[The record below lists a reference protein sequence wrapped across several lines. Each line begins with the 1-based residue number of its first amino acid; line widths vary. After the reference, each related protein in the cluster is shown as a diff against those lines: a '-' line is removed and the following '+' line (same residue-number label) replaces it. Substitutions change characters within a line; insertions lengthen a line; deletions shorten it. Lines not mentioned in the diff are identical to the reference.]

1 MAKRI
6 ITPFAEN
13 GDRVQVFD
21 ETQANG
27 EVSYNQGYPSQY
39 SMDVNKDPTNTA
51 RRVNRDRFNQILHDI
66 TGNIQEWQNQLFP
79 DYVPP
84 SENNKVAMS
93 YSKGMVVN
101 FNGVARVSL
110 FNNNTNEPSDAK
122 TWADLFPLP
131 TVLGGTGHDKGIKIP
146 DGINEFIGFS
156 ATGIDVTDGTP
167 DANGFV
173 TAIYTNARIN
183 GNILTY
189 NTTAGVFTVAQT
201 GYYDLDFVVYR
212 RRSATGETLQ
222 EGRLLV
228 DNSVARSVQIGSNN
242 FDAIPVRI
250 QDSILINAG
259 QTIEYKTKGNPVQ
272 GGSFS
277 IRYARGQ

>member
-79 DYVPP
+79 AYVPP

-93 YSKGMVVN
+93 YSKGMVVD

-110 FNNNTNEPSDAK
+110 VNNNTSEPSDAK

-146 DGINEFIGFS
+146 DGINEFIGRA
-156 ATGIDVTDGTP
+156 ATGVDVTDGVP
-167 DANGFV
+167 DVDGFMN
-173 TAIYTNARIN
+173 AIYTNVRMHGGIF
-183 GNILTY
+183 TFDPK
-189 NTTAGVFTVAQT
+189 TGVFTVSET

-212 RRSATGETLQ
+212 RHGSTSSATQ

-228 DNSVARSVQIGSNN
+228 DGRVIRSIQIDSNDY
-242 FDAIPVRI
+242 DAVSVRI
-250 QDSILINAG
+250 QDNYLIQKG
-259 QTIEYKTKGNPVQ
+259 QTIEYKTKISQ
-272 GGSFS
+272 LIGGSFS
-277 IRYARGQ
+277 IRYARGA